1 RPAVLETQ
9 SVNRTVRRCCE
20 GWSGPRCSQEVGARG
35 HCYSTWRCEEFP
47 GVHNSSLMVLEQ
59 CCGSQW
65 GLSWK
70 NASDHMCLSCTYTL
84 LPGQYSQSYPLLR
97 GGLLGGLRGPRGSAT
112 CLTWGGV
119 HYRTFDRTHFHFQG
133 SCTYVLASST
143 DGTWAV
149 TYPTCSVI
157 VTPPLWHLACFFV
170 SMCNE
175 TCALILMSLLASMCL
190 PLLKGVSFQ
199 WLGDFV
205 FVESGLGVRV
215 KFDRANTI
223 YLTITAE
230 HMTATRGLCGVYN
243 NKADDDFTT
252 LAGHVSQYAASFGNS
267 WRVPDQQPEVHRGH
281 PSISV
286 CSVCVDPAPY
296 VDACRYLWCSLVA
309 EEREGA
315 SCDTMASY
323 ARECAQQH
331 IIISWRSPGNCERTC
346 PQGQVFSDC
355 VTSCPPSCSSP
366 LPPGHGQ
373 CREECVGGCE
383 CPPGLFLHWGT
394 CLSREDCPCF
404 HRRHTYHPGDTIKQR
419 CAVMLKGQREALP
432 VVTADLAVR
441 RASSSFL
448 VIQAFGAMLLWYLD
462 GPFALVT
469 LQPGFAHKVRGLCGT
484 LTWSQSDDFTT
495 PEGDIENSVFSFA
508 SKFALGG
515 CQPAPTVGLDP
526 CATYTQRRRFA
537 EGICAVIH
545 STVFQ
550 SCHDAVEREPYVLLC
565 HTEVCGCDPHGQCHC
580 TALTAYARH
589 CAQEGVPI
597 RWRNHT
603 FCQVQCAG
611 GQVYQ
616 ECGPSCG
623 GTCTDLRQGWS
634 CEGEA
639 SSCVPGC
646 QCPSGLVQD
655 DHGQCV
661 PIVMCPCIHR
671 DKVYQPGSTVQNNC
685 NTCVC
690 DRGVWNCT
698 QDRCPALN
706 RCPRGLLY
714 APRSCLRTC
723 SSLDVPSEPCAAPLQ
738 GCVCPNGTVLLD
750 DRCVPPTD
758 CPCHHNGR
766 LHYNNDTIS
775 RDCNICVCW
784 ERHWHCGHALCAG
797 TCVATGDPHYV
808 SFDGRFFSFMGDCE
822 YILAQESNGQFS
834 VSAENVPC
842 GTSRVS
848 CTKSVTFTVGNTA
861 IHLLRGK
868 AVSVNGVP
876 VTLPKTY
883 SGSGLQLERIGLFVS
898 LSSRLGVSLLW
909 DGGMRLYIRLA
920 PKFRGRVGG
929 LCGNFDGDT
938 ENDFAT
944 RQSIVESTSELFGNS
959 WKVNPSCPDI
969 QTEDLRN
976 PCTENP
982 HRVTWA
988 RKRCAVIG
996 QELFSPCHA
1005 EVPFQQFYDWC
1016 VFDACGCDSGGDC
1029 ECLCTAIAAY
1039 AEECNRRGVYIRW
1052 RSQELCPL
1060 QCENGQVYQAC
1071 GQACAP
1077 TCPSYARSP
1086 ESPCSA
1092 LSCVEGCFCAPGT
1105 VWNGDGCVAP
1115 SSCPCEWGGSQFPPG
1130 AYIHQ
1135 NCQNC
1140 TCQAGSWQ
1148 CEGSPCVPSPP
1159 CLESEYR
1166 CAGGRCIPSL
1176 WVCDNEDD
1184 CGDGSDEQCPATCAP
1199 GEFRCA
1205 GGRCLD
1211 GTLRCDGHPD
1221 CADQSDEEF
1230 CAPVSPFLCAGGPCV
1245 PYLHRCD
1252 GHEDCAD
1259 LSDERGCACAP
1270 GELQC
1275 PDGQCIPAERVCD
1288 GTRDCPSGTDE
1299 DVCLESVLEQCRS
1312 SSPMQNVPFPA
1323 PGCRQHEFRCASGH
1337 CIPLAWRCDGETD
1350 CPDGDDEL
1358 ACGGRCSPGQFPCLY
1373 GGQCVDHQQ
1382 LCDGTPHCQ
1391 DASDESVDNCGKRR
1405 NTSQAC
1411 PEHTCLDG
1419 TCLTFKEV
1427 CNGIPECPDGA
1438 LGLGRSPS
1446 DEEGCRS
1453 WGPWGPWGPCSHSC
1467 GSGFQ
1472 SRQRRCPPGDSLR
1485 QCRGEDVQK
1494 QDCFSVSC
1502 PVDGAWLPWVTWSNC
1517 SEGCGGVVI
1526 RQRECFPPRNGG
1538 RTCTEL
1544 PEESPIATEIEP
1556 CPRDGCANTTC
1567 HGELIPRTCVPC
1579 PLTCTHLASE
1589 KLCSLPTHPA
1599 GCWCP
1604 EDKVMNH
1611 AHLCV
1616 RPEECL
1622 CEVSGVRYWPGQ
1634 QVKVG
1639 CEICTCDRG
1648 RPQHCRPNP
1657 ECSVHC
1663 GWSAWS
1669 PWGECLGPCG
1679 VQSVQWSFRSP
1690 NNPSKHGNGRQC
1702 RGIYR
1707 KARRCQTEPCK
1718 ECEFKGRGYTVGE
1731 HWKTGPCQLCH
1742 CRPNLTIRCSPY
1754 CPHAA
1759 GCPQGQ
1765 TLIRGEGEQCCYC
1778 EEPGSVRCRRSRS
1791 GLTAGCPGA
1800 LPCPFKFSPLSLKE
1814 ECWTP
1819 LGVQHLPDSSFSASS
1834 YQQGHPPSAGR
1845 LFARNSHSDLQ
1856 GWSPEPDQYRELPR
1870 WVPEGHYSG
1879 HSVQPPYLQ
1888 LDMLQPHN
1896 ITGNVVTSQPGLFN
1910 AAFLH
1915 PRVPAVGHPAPP
1927 PGILVTTER
1936 PLVPRPCSAKQ
1947 FSCGSG
1953 ECVHMDRKCDLK
1965 RDCLDG
1971 SDENDCVDCV
1981 LSSWT
1986 QWSQC
1991 SVTCSLGSLFR
2002 QREVVREARPG
2013 GECGGALFDSRACF
2027 AQACRVDGQW
2037 SEWTEWSQCDA
2048 PCDGG
2053 VRMRNRTCSNPP
2065 PKNGGRDCEGMTLQ
2079 THSCNVQPCRPGEE
2093 TQRGERPA
2101 RGMVL
2106 VTEEDCQAG
2115 RAESC
2120 PRTCMNVSSQSNCTL
2135 HCVSGCRCP
2144 AGQYLHEGWCVR
2156 ASQCPCYWDGK
2167 VLQPGENV
2175 CQDGQVSCDD
2185 SACKASCDWST
2196 WSSWAPCDSTCGL
2209 GVQQRY
2215 RSPTTETEPCPGDS
2229 AEARHCFTPCPS
2241 GPDQQGAEWGEWTA
2255 WSECSKTCFLHV
2267 DEVGLRKRF
2276 RTCNS
2281 TESTLC
2287 QGEAEE
2293 HEPCN
2298 TILCPVAGVW
2308 SPWSPWSDCS
2318 SECDSGA
2325 QTRWRTCNSPPP
2337 QYGGERCPGPHMQTR
2352 DCNTQPCAGN
2362 GSRSEQ
2368 CHAQGGPCPRVC
2380 LDMTP
2385 TVQCATSCYD
2395 GCYCSAGLYLLN
2407 NSCVPL
2413 AECPCYHRGLLH
2425 TPGTSVT
2432 LDACNNCTC
2441 SDGEMD
2447 CGTAPCPVDC
2457 GWSSWTA
2464 WSACSRTCDVG
2475 VRRRYRSGT
2484 NPAPAFGGRACEG
2497 DRVGMD
2503 TCSLEPCQGA
2513 KEPWGAWSECSV
2525 PCGGGYRNRTRGVP
2539 RIHGMAQQFSACNV
2553 HPCGH
2558 EPSCPGEQRR
2568 VPCVQGPVAC
2578 VDLGTHPDNGSCIAG
2593 CRCPGGLLLQVSS
2606 PLSGS
2611 SAHSVSTVDGNW
2623 SAWTP
2628 WSECAVSCGPGL
2640 RSRYRFCSNP
2650 TRSGTGLPCIGPD
2663 RQDELCVQAPCDGGW
2678 GEWTAWTE
2686 CTKSCGGGVR
2696 SRRREC
2702 DSPTPQGDGDYCEGR
2717 STEISPCNTDHCPVA
2732 PCSQVPGTV
2741 FSSCG
2746 PSCPRSCD
2754 DLAHCEWHCEPGCYC
2769 TGARVLSNNGT
2780 SCVEKEDCPC
2790 LDLTAGQRLA
2800 PGEVVPALD
2809 GCNNCTCEGGRL
2821 TCSRHPCPADGGWCE
2836 WSGWMPCT
2844 RTCGAERISR
2854 YRSCGCPEPK
2864 GGGAACPGEQEI
2876 HGGVGVQIQRQPC
2889 PSISFCPVH
2898 GLWGSWSSW
2907 SECNACAGVSVRSRE
2922 CNSPPA
2928 RFGGLPC
2935 LGERRQSRSCHDN
2948 TTICSD
2954 CGGGQEEWPCGKP
2967 CPRSCSDLHGDSECM
2982 DRSECAPSCGCP
2994 GDLVLQDG
3002 QCARQE
3008 ECPCRFDN
3016 GSKGEGGSKLKFCSP
3031 FPGVMQCR
3039 SVPESGPWSDW
3050 SPWTTCSVSCGGG
3063 ERSRTRVCRL
3073 PPCVG
3078 VARQSK
3084 TCNTHV
3090 CLEVGCP
3097 PGRLYRECEWGE
3109 GCPFSCAQVSGQEG
3123 CYNDGCEEGC
3133 HCPPRT
3139 YQHRGSCMQE
3149 CPCKVDAELL
3159 SSLRNISPRNVL
3171 LMGNIMYSCLLLLP
3185 LSSCQHGR
3193 WNCSLTPCPVHG
3205 GLSPW
3210 GPWSP
3215 CSLSCGGVGQKFRT
3229 RSCTNPTPAHGGQ
3242 DCQGTL
3248 QENTY
3253 CQAPDCPAPWSVTAH
3268 PCIGLF
3274 HRFSPWTTWSPCSRS
3289 CSDIETPAWK
3299 SRHRECVLPPCA
3311 GELHQERACNLP
3323 QCPGMGTSTLGGP
3336 CQGEECADRN
3346 CSWTEWAAWG
3356 ACSRSCGVGQQQRL
3370 RTYVAPGTNGSW
3382 CEGILGGNVESRFCN
3397 IRACR
3402 VNGGWSRWSPWSVCD
3417 KPCGGGRSLRTRSCS
3432 NPPPKNGGQNCD
3444 GDKNQVKPCNTR
3456 PCDDKGCPPGQEFVP
3471 CANGCPQRCSDL
3483 QQGIRCQ
3490 GSSECQAG
3498 CRCPPGQLEQDGVC
3512 VHTWQCDCTDAL
3524 GRSWAAGSWHR
3535 DDCNNCSCTDGLLSC
3550 TNHSC
3555 TRVSCTWSTW
3565 SAWAPCSTSCGPGVR
3580 TRFRSVWGANCE
3592 GEEVERKPCDP
3603 GLCPPLCVHDDR
3615 ELSVGDT
3622 WLHGESP
3629 HLMLHLLPPR
3639 LLVLTVDGGW
3649 TPWSVW
3655 SDCPVTCGHGTQIR
3669 TRACVN
3675 PPPRNNGTECP
3686 GPEREAQNCHTPPCL
3701 GNEALT
3707 WSIFSDRP
3715 SPSSFRSACLAWSV
3729 VFRAHGRS
3737 APAWLRGSSD
3747 TKHRSL
3753 PPSRD
3758 SNAQSSSPRAGAV
3771 NLEAARV
3778 HAHVCVCLCVYVCVL
3793 CSEHHTLPPNRKD
3806 GPTLFL
3812 LPLRRAT
3819 TLTPLCFPECEEPFQ
3834 YLECGSPCEKMC
3846 SLHDHKEECV
3856 GSAACTPGC
3865 YCPQVPAPSVVIGLG
3880 AVVRATACGL
3890 QPSLYLRCA
3899 SPSEWSEWT
3908 PCSPCVPP
3916 SSPRFATAPP
3926 DAARL
3931 VSVQR
3936 RYRTCLDLDSGLPVS
3951 EETGR
3956 CSGEMEE
3963 ERLCPDPAACQ
3974 DLCQWS
3980 AWGHWSSCLDPCSGG
3995 FRQRSREARAS
4006 PEGPRCRGQ
4015 RSQTQSCNTA
4025 LCPGERCEDRGRTY
4039 HASCANQCPRSC
4051 ADLWEHV
4058 QCLQGACQPG
4068 CRCPDGQLMQGGR
4081 CARASECRCGVPV
4094 ENGTLEIEPGENVTV
4109 NCNTCTCKNG
4119 SLACSNLPCPVYGPW
4134 GPWSACSSTCGSG
4147 SRSRTRR
4154 CQDTEGGPPCM
4165 DTVQEQPCLLPPCPE
4180 CPEDQLFSICANSCP
4195 YTCEDLWPETQC
4207 VPGPCHPGCTCPPGK
4222 VGRVSGSVSR
4232 RLTRISPF
4240 HQKAGSEW
4248 VKGCQTCRCVN
4259 GLTQCQLGCP
4269 LLQCEEVSKAGGV
4282 RVLEFGSKLFSRC
4295 RRYTEVRNITK
4306 GDCRLDNVEV
4316 SYCRGRCLSR
4326 TDVILEEPYLQAAC
4340 DCCSYR
4346 LDPDNPVRFLSL
4358 RCESGDSEP
4367 VVLPVIHS
4375 CECTSCQGGD
4385 FSRR

>member
-1 RPAVLETQ
+1 MGHWCDHTVEEREERIISPRLQREVDCSSVYQYNLQGWRLDVDRMRREHGGDDGIAEYYRQLGAKASCYLYKPAVLETQ

-84 LPGQYSQSYPLLR
+84 LPDSQSYPLLR

-149 TYPTCSVI
+149 YISTVCESRGRCSKALRMMLGLDLVSI
-157 VTPPLWHLACFFV
+157 HQRNITLNGHLVPQGKPLFQ
-170 SMCNE
+170 N
-175 TCALILMSLLASMCL
+175 
-190 PLLKGVSFQ
+190 GVSFQ

-267 WRVPDQQPEVHRGH
+267 WRVPDQQPEECSDAAELGHSCDLVGDASLRREAEVMCSRLLEKPFTQCHRL
-281 PSISV
+281 
-286 CSVCVDPAPY
+286 VDPAPY

-419 CAVMLKGQREALP
+419 CNTCVCSAGQWQCSSEKCAAQCSLLGGLQVTTFDQKRYTLQGGDCSFTAVEDFVDGKLLVTMKSGPCVTGGQQGCLREMSITALHTTVTISDTGAVMLKGQREALP

-448 VIQAFGAMLLWYLD
+448 
-462 GPFALVT
+462 
-469 LQPGFAHKVRGLCGT
+469 VRGLCGT

-537 EGICAVIH
+537 EGVCAVIH

-623 GTCTDLRQGWS
+623 GTCADLRQGWS

-698 QDRCPALN
+698 QDPCPALN

-723 SSLDVPSEPCAAPLQ
+723 SSLDVPSEPCGAPLQ
-738 GCVCPNGTVLLD
+738 GCVCPNGT
-750 DRCVPPTD
+750 
-758 CPCHHNGR
+758 
-766 LHYNNDTIS
+766 
-775 RDCNICVCW
+775 
-784 ERHWHCGHALCAG
+784 RHWHCGHALCAG

-822 YILAQESNGQFS
+822 YVLAQESNGQFS

-1071 GQACAP
+1071 GQACVP

-1105 VWNGDGCVAP
+1105 VWNGERPAGGRLIAARPLYCRQTVFNQTESFATPVPLPLTAGDGCVAP

-1230 CAPVSPFLCAGGPCV
+1230 CAPVSPAPLCPAGEFRCASGRCLPSSRVCDGRADCGFADDSDERGPFALQRLSLTTPLRGPFLLYQFRLGTLIKGSSAKRGILCVKDCGEGCGPGEFLCAGGPCV

-1299 DVCLESVLEQCRS
+1299 DVCLGGGTPTLGSPVYGECILLIIPNERECWERSQIFTKQLSKNFSCADGTCVSRLRLCDGLADCLGGEDENHTGCRDVTTAPVTKAPPVSPLSPPVPTPKSVLEQCRS

-1391 DASDESVDNCGKRR
+1391 DASDESVDNCGSSVIPPCPGSFKCDNRTCVNVTRVCDGVPDCPLGEDELVCDKTVPPPPTHR

-1472 SRQRRCPPGDSLR
+1472 SRQRRVLCDILKTLVTRFSYLSLKGFDDANR
-1485 QCRGEDVQK
+1485 S
-1494 QDCFSVSC
+1494 F
-1502 PVDGAWLPWVTWSNC
+1502 DGAWLPWVTWSNC

-1589 KLCSLPTHPA
+1589 SACDGNASCFT

-1759 GCPQGQ
+1759 GCPQVGQSHALLPAYLLFILHKHLTGIYRSAGIQCPPLWPFQGQ

-1778 EEPGSVRCRRSRS
+1778 EEPGHNATMSPVPVSTVTSAPREPP
-1791 GLTAGCPGA
+1791 TPPIPTFP
-1800 LPCPFKFSPLSLKE
+1800 LPAEE

-1856 GWSPEPDQYRELPR
+1856 GWSPKPDQYRELPR

-1896 ITGNVVTSQPGLFN
+1896 ITGIITQGGG
-1910 AAFLH
+1910 AFDTFVSSFYLQFSDDGTH
-1915 PRVPAVGHPAPP
+1915 WYTYQE
-1927 PGILVTTER
+1927 LVT
-1936 PLVPRPCSAKQ
+1936 
-1947 FSCGSG
+1947 
-1953 ECVHMDRKCDLK
+1953 D
-1965 RDCLDG
+1965 
-1971 SDENDCVDCV
+1971 
-1981 LSSWT
+1981 
-1986 QWSQC
+1986 
-1991 SVTCSLGSLFR
+1991 
-2002 QREVVREARPG
+2002 ARP
-2013 GECGGALFDSRACF
+2013 RAKVF
-2027 AQACRVDGQW
+2027 LG
-2037 SEWTEWSQCDA
+2037 
-2048 PCDGG
+2048 
-2053 VRMRNRTCSNPP
+2053 NR
-2065 PKNGGRDCEGMTLQ
+2065 
-2079 THSCNVQPCRPGEE
+2079 
-2093 TQRGERPA
+2093 
-2101 RGMVL
+2101 
-2106 VTEEDCQAG
+2106 
-2115 RAESC
+2115 
-2120 PRTCMNVSSQSNCTL
+2120 
-2135 HCVSGCRCP
+2135 
-2144 AGQYLHEGWCVR
+2144 
-2156 ASQCPCYWDGK
+2156 
-2167 VLQPGENV
+2167 
-2175 CQDGQVSCDD
+2175 DD
-2185 SACKASCDWST
+2185 S
-2196 WSSWAPCDSTCGL
+2196 G
-2209 GVQQRY
+2209 
-2215 RSPTTETEPCPGDS
+2215 TTEVRLDRMVS
-2229 AEARHCFTPCPS
+2229 ARFVRVLPHDFQNGIYLRVELLGCGTVRYGRLTPTVS
-2241 GPDQQGAEWGEWTA
+2241 AY
-2255 WSECSKTCFLHV
+2255 
-2267 DEVGLRKRF
+2267 
-2276 RTCNS
+2276 RT
-2281 TESTLC
+2281 
-2287 QGEAEE
+2287 G
-2293 HEPCN
+2293 
-2298 TILCPVAGVW
+2298 
-2308 SPWSPWSDCS
+2308 
-2318 SECDSGA
+2318 
-2325 QTRWRTCNSPPP
+2325 
-2337 QYGGERCPGPHMQTR
+2337 
-2352 DCNTQPCAGN
+2352 GN
-2362 GSRSEQ
+2362 GSEV
-2368 CHAQGGPCPRVC
+2368 HI
-2380 LDMTP
+2380 TP
-2385 TVQCATSCYD
+2385 TPSPLRTPHMAAVTATTAGEPRLRGNYLEEHPSSVKSSYPGQPGFTQLTGFFMFYELWPCTSPLGLED
-2395 GCYCSAGLYLLN
+2395 GRVRYGQLTASTYRENNPADAGRLN
-2407 NSCVPL
+2407 IVPNVL
-2413 AECPCYHRGLLH
+2413 IMEP
-2425 TPGTSVT
+2425 
-2432 LDACNNCTC
+2432 
-2441 SDGEMD
+2441 
-2447 CGTAPCPVDC
+2447 
-2457 GWSSWTA
+2457 GWSPLP
-2464 WSACSRTCDVG
+2464 DDPQPYFQVD
-2475 VRRRYRSGT
+2475 
-2484 NPAPAFGGRACEG
+2484 F
-2497 DRVGMD
+2497 
-2503 TCSLEPCQGA
+2503 LEPVWVSGVVTQG
-2513 KEPWGAWSECSV
+2513 SERRTE
-2525 PCGGGYRNRTRGVP
+2525 GY
-2539 RIHGMAQQFSACNV
+2539 
-2553 HPCGH
+2553 
-2558 EPSCPGEQRR
+2558 
-2568 VPCVQGPVAC
+2568 
-2578 VDLGTHPDNGSCIAG
+2578 
-2593 CRCPGGLLLQVSS
+2593 
-2606 PLSGS
+2606 LSK
-2611 SAHSVSTVDGNW
+2611 
-2623 SAWTP
+2623 
-2628 WSECAVSCGPGL
+2628 
-2640 RSRYRFCSNP
+2640 Y
-2650 TRSGTGLPCIGPD
+2650 
-2663 RQDELCVQAPCDGGW
+2663 
-2678 GEWTAWTE
+2678 
-2686 CTKSCGGGVR
+2686 
-2696 SRRREC
+2696 
-2702 DSPTPQGDGDYCEGR
+2702 
-2717 STEISPCNTDHCPVA
+2717 
-2732 PCSQVPGTV
+2732 
-2741 FSSCG
+2741 
-2746 PSCPRSCD
+2746 
-2754 DLAHCEWHCEPGCYC
+2754 
-2769 TGARVLSNNGT
+2769 
-2780 SCVEKEDCPC
+2780 
-2790 LDLTAGQRLA
+2790 RLA
-2800 PGEVVPALD
+2800 FSLD
-2809 GCNNCTCEGGRL
+2809 
-2821 TCSRHPCPADGGWCE
+2821 
-2836 WSGWMPCT
+2836 
-2844 RTCGAERISR
+2844 
-2854 YRSCGCPEPK
+2854 
-2864 GGGAACPGEQEI
+2864 EI
-2876 HGGVGVQIQRQPC
+2876 H
-2889 PSISFCPVH
+2889 F
-2898 GLWGSWSSW
+2898 
-2907 SECNACAGVSVRSRE
+2907 A
-2922 CNSPPA
+2922 
-2928 RFGGLPC
+2928 
-2935 LGERRQSRSCHDN
+2935 DY
-2948 TTICSD
+2948 T
-2954 CGGGQEEWPCGKP
+2954 
-2967 CPRSCSDLHGDSECM
+2967 
-2982 DRSECAPSCGCP
+2982 
-2994 GDLVLQDG
+2994 
-3002 QCARQE
+3002 
-3008 ECPCRFDN
+3008 
-3016 GSKGEGGSKLKFCSP
+3016 
-3031 FPGVMQCR
+3031 
-3039 SVPESGPWSDW
+3039 
-3050 SPWTTCSVSCGGG
+3050 
-3063 ERSRTRVCRL
+3063 
-3073 PPCVG
+3073 
-3078 VARQSK
+3078 
-3084 TCNTHV
+3084 
-3090 CLEVGCP
+3090 
-3097 PGRLYRECEWGE
+3097 
-3109 GCPFSCAQVSGQEG
+3109 
-3123 CYNDGCEEGC
+3123 
-3133 HCPPRT
+3133 
-3139 YQHRGSCMQE
+3139 
-3149 CPCKVDAELL
+3149 
-3159 SSLRNISPRNVL
+3159 
-3171 LMGNIMYSCLLLLP
+3171 
-3185 LSSCQHGR
+3185 
-3193 WNCSLTPCPVHG
+3193 
-3205 GLSPW
+3205 
-3210 GPWSP
+3210 
-3215 CSLSCGGVGQKFRT
+3215 
-3229 RSCTNPTPAHGGQ
+3229 
-3242 DCQGTL
+3242 
-3248 QENTY
+3248 ENTERDA
-3253 CQAPDCPAPWSVTAH
+3253 QAKVFKVHMVGRTPVTH
-3268 PCIGLF
+3268 WL
-3274 HRFSPWTTWSPCSRS
+3274 
-3289 CSDIETPAWK
+3289 
-3299 SRHRECVLPPCA
+3299 
-3311 GELHQERACNLP
+3311 
-3323 QCPGMGTSTLGGP
+3323 
-3336 CQGEECADRN
+3336 DRLVK
-3346 CSWTEWAAWG
+3346 A
-3356 ACSRSCGVGQQQRL
+3356 RYL
-3370 RTYVAPGTNGSW
+3370 RIIPVEFQHTFYLRV
-3382 CEGILGGNVESRFCN
+3382 EILG
-3397 IRACR
+3397 
-3402 VNGGWSRWSPWSVCD
+3402 
-3417 KPCGGGRSLRTRSCS
+3417 CG
-3432 NPPPKNGGQNCD
+3432 
-3444 GDKNQVKPCNTR
+3444 
-3456 PCDDKGCPPGQEFVP
+3456 E
-3471 CANGCPQRCSDL
+3471 
-3483 QQGIRCQ
+3483 
-3490 GSSECQAG
+3490 
-3498 CRCPPGQLEQDGVC
+3498 
-3512 VHTWQCDCTDAL
+3512 
-3524 GRSWAAGSWHR
+3524 
-3535 DDCNNCSCTDGLLSC
+3535 
-3550 TNHSC
+3550 
-3555 TRVSCTWSTW
+3555 
-3565 SAWAPCSTSCGPGVR
+3565 
-3580 TRFRSVWGANCE
+3580 
-3592 GEEVERKPCDP
+3592 
-3603 GLCPPLCVHDDR
+3603 
-3615 ELSVGDT
+3615 
-3622 WLHGESP
+3622 
-3629 HLMLHLLPPR
+3629 
-3639 LLVLTVDGGW
+3639 
-3649 TPWSVW
+3649 
-3655 SDCPVTCGHGTQIR
+3655 
-3669 TRACVN
+3669 
-3675 PPPRNNGTECP
+3675 
-3686 GPEREAQNCHTPPCL
+3686 
-3701 GNEALT
+3701 
-3707 WSIFSDRP
+3707 
-3715 SPSSFRSACLAWSV
+3715 
-3729 VFRAHGRS
+3729 
-3737 APAWLRGSSD
+3737 
-3747 TKHRSL
+3747 
-3753 PPSRD
+3753 
-3758 SNAQSSSPRAGAV
+3758 
-3771 NLEAARV
+3771 
-3778 HAHVCVCLCVYVCVL
+3778 
-3793 CSEHHTLPPNRKD
+3793 
-3806 GPTLFL
+3806 
-3812 LPLRRAT
+3812 
-3819 TLTPLCFPECEEPFQ
+3819 
-3834 YLECGSPCEKMC
+3834 
-3846 SLHDHKEECV
+3846 
-3856 GSAACTPGC
+3856 
-3865 YCPQVPAPSVVIGLG
+3865 
-3880 AVVRATACGL
+3880 
-3890 QPSLYLRCA
+3890 
-3899 SPSEWSEWT
+3899 
-3908 PCSPCVPP
+3908 
-3916 SSPRFATAPP
+3916 
-3926 DAARL
+3926 
-3931 VSVQR
+3931 
-3936 RYRTCLDLDSGLPVS
+3936 
-3951 EETGR
+3951 
-3956 CSGEMEE
+3956 
-3963 ERLCPDPAACQ
+3963 
-3974 DLCQWS
+3974 
-3980 AWGHWSSCLDPCSGG
+3980 
-3995 FRQRSREARAS
+3995 
-4006 PEGPRCRGQ
+4006 
-4015 RSQTQSCNTA
+4015 
-4025 LCPGERCEDRGRTY
+4025 
-4039 HASCANQCPRSC
+4039 
-4051 ADLWEHV
+4051 
-4058 QCLQGACQPG
+4058 
-4068 CRCPDGQLMQGGR
+4068 
-4081 CARASECRCGVPV
+4081 
-4094 ENGTLEIEPGENVTV
+4094 
-4109 NCNTCTCKNG
+4109 
-4119 SLACSNLPCPVYGPW
+4119 
-4134 GPWSACSSTCGSG
+4134 
-4147 SRSRTRR
+4147 
-4154 CQDTEGGPPCM
+4154 
-4165 DTVQEQPCLLPPCPE
+4165 
-4180 CPEDQLFSICANSCP
+4180 
-4195 YTCEDLWPETQC
+4195 
-4207 VPGPCHPGCTCPPGK
+4207 
-4222 VGRVSGSVSR
+4222 
-4232 RLTRISPF
+4232 
-4240 HQKAGSEW
+4240 
-4248 VKGCQTCRCVN
+4248 
-4259 GLTQCQLGCP
+4259 
-4269 LLQCEEVSKAGGV
+4269 
-4282 RVLEFGSKLFSRC
+4282 
-4295 RRYTEVRNITK
+4295 
-4306 GDCRLDNVEV
+4306 
-4316 SYCRGRCLSR
+4316 
-4326 TDVILEEPYLQAAC
+4326 
-4340 DCCSYR
+4340 
-4346 LDPDNPVRFLSL
+4346 
-4358 RCESGDSEP
+4358 
-4367 VVLPVIHS
+4367 
-4375 CECTSCQGGD
+4375 
-4385 FSRR
+4385 